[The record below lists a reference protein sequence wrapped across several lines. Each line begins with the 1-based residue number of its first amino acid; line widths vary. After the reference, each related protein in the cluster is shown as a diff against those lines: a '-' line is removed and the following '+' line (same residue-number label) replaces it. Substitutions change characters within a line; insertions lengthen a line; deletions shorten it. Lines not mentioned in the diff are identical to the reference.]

1 VIKIAVF
8 ASGNGS
14 NALNL
19 FHYFQKHPRIQ
30 VVKIYCNN
38 PEAGII
44 SKAEKLE
51 IPCRYFTKNEWLSGV
66 INSELQMER
75 TDYIV
80 LAGFLWLVPSSLV
93 NLFNNRIINIH
104 PSLLPHYG
112 GKGMY
117 GMKVHKSVINN
128 ADTESGITIHLVNE
142 EYDKGKI
149 LLQAR
154 VNINLDETPESLAAK
169 IHELEYAHF
178 PITVENYILEVNK
191 KGP

>member
-1 VIKIAVF
+1 MIKIAVF

-19 FHYFQKHPRIQ
+19 FHYFQNHPQIQ

-38 PEAGII
+38 PAAGII
-44 SKAEKLE
+44 SKAEKFA
-51 IPCRYFTKNEWLSGV
+51 IPCRYFTKSEWLSGV
-66 INSELQMER
+66 INSELLLEK

-80 LAGFLWLVPSSLV
+80 LAGFLWLVPHSLV
-93 NLFNNRIINIH
+93 NLFSNRIINIH

-117 GMKVHKSVINN
+117 GIKVHESVINN
-128 ADTESGITIHLVNE
+128 AETESGITIHLVNE

-154 VNINLDETPESLAAK
+154 VNISLDETPESLAKK

-178 PITVENYILEVNK
+178 PKTIENYILQFNK

>member
-1 VIKIAVF
+1 MIKIAVF

-19 FHYFQKHPRIQ
+19 FQYFHNNPNIK

-44 SKAEKLE
+44 AKSKEFN
-51 IPCRYFTKNEWLSGV
+51 IPCRYFTKNDWLSGV
-66 INSELQMER
+66 VTSELKLEQ
-75 TDYIV
+75 TDFIV
-80 LAGFLWLVPSSLV
+80 LAGFLWLVPTTLIE
-93 NLFNNRIINIH
+93 NYNNRIINIH

-117 GMKVHKSVINN
+117 GTKVHESVINN
-128 ADTESGITIHLVNE
+128 SETESGITIHLVNE

-149 LLQAR
+149 LFQAR
-154 VNINLDETPESLAAK
+154 VTIENGETPESLAAK
-169 IHELEYAHF
+169 IHTLEYTHF
-178 PITVENYILEVNK
+178 PKTVENYILEVNK